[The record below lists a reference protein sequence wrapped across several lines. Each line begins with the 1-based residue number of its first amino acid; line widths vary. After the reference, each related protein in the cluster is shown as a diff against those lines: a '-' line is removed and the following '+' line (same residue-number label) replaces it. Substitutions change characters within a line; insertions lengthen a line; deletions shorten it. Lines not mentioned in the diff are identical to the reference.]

1 MVRFFLQI
9 ILGKIIVTKSFCMD
23 LTSKKLFSGSF
34 APAVILSIVI
44 SLMITLPGFAQ
55 IDSLKKIASS
65 IAHDTLKI
73 KALSDLCYEFLPIN
87 QDSSIFFGERAVALA
102 EKVDYKKGLGNARS
116 DLGLAYFFKGDLN
129 NAISLWE
136 SASSIREKLNDKSGV
151 AAVNIKIGAAYFK
164 LGDFEKSLAAQMK
177 ALKMYEALNSNV
189 GTGQALNN
197 IAAVFEMQ
205 KQYDKAREYYWKSI
219 TIHGKNQDTLQAA
232 SVIINVGNIHYRQDG
247 FDSAAWYWRKA
258 LKMIPAGTSPHYE
271 SIAYN
276 NLAETYTLDKKYDSA
291 LLFVNRAIT
300 LRKLTKDYQGLTSSM
315 SNLGRIYALQ
325 KKYTLAEKTYSIALD
340 SAQAKNL
347 KIEES
352 KIHLNLYQL
361 HEQTGDFKEALRNY
375 VQYATIED
383 SLSNE
388 RSRKNLDE
396 LLVTYETKKKEQQIA
411 AQDAVLT
418 SQKILLERTYMI
430 IGGLVIIVGLLAIIF
445 LLARGR
451 FRRKQLIAEKEKELA
466 VREAFIDATIRSQE
480 NERKRFAQDLHD
492 GMGQLISSLRLMVNQ
507 LDQNTSVEEKL
518 SIAERSET
526 ILNDMHMEIRSIAFN
541 LMPQTLIQ
549 HGLLPALQEMAMRIT
564 QTGKIIV
571 SVSGYD
577 IPERLNEVHEISLYR
592 IIQEWI
598 NNVIKYAG
606 ASKIEVQL
614 IGHVEEINITIEDNG
629 AGFSPNALTLGN
641 GNGWKNI
648 QSRVN
653 LVKGEVEVDSSPD
666 RKGTTFVIRIP
677 VGTLTAIQPTVVSA
691 NNN

>member
-1 MVRFFLQI
+1 M
-9 ILGKIIVTKSFCMD
+9 G

-34 APAVILSIVI
+34 TPAVIVAIAI

-55 IDSLKKIASS
+55 IDSLKKIATSPL
-65 IAHDTLKI
+65 HDTLKI
-73 KALSDLCYEFLPIN
+73 KALSDLCYEFLSIN

-205 KQYDKAREYYWKSI
+205 KKYDKAREYYWKAI

-315 SNLGRIYALQ
+315 SNLGRIYAFQ
-325 KKYTLAEKTYSIALD
+325 KKYALAEKTYSIALE

-352 KIHLNLYQL
+352 KIHRNLYQL
-361 HEQTGDFKEALRNY
+361 HEQMGDFKEALRNY

-396 LLVTYETKKKEQQIA
+396 LLVTYETDKKEQQIA
-411 AQDAVLT
+411 AQEAVLT
-418 SQKILLERTYMI
+418 SQRILLERTYVI
-430 IGGLVIIVGLLAIIF
+430 IGGLVIIVGLLVIIF

-518 SIAERSET
+518 AIAERSER
-526 ILNDMHMEIRSIAFN
+526 ILNDMHTEIRSIAFN

-564 QTGKIIV
+564 QTGKITV

-614 IGHVEEINITIEDNG
+614 IGHEEEINITIEDNG
-629 AGFSPNALTLGN
+629 AGFNPHALTLGK

-677 VGTLTAIQPTVVSA
+677 VGTLTATQPAVVST